1 MAEIRNP
8 YLNYSLLIGLLK
20 QWSQRKNIPDDMM
33 GFFIE
38 MALSRANWA
47 LRIPPLEG
55 AASMSISETGYIQI
69 PTDFL
74 EMKELGV
81 QIGGFNKILDRK
93 SFNEVDSISNLSM
106 AAGALPEVFGRYGN
120 YFKIAPWSLGGDYNA
135 NLYYHRAEPQLYEE
149 DDENW
154 FTRWAPQVLLYGGLS
169 ELCDYTRDTEGAMMW
184 KSKFENEIN
193 ILQAVEDKAAW
204 AGSSLAVSM
213 GGSIKARRSV

>member
-1 MAEIRNP
+1 MAN
-8 YLNYSLLIGLLK
+8 LASLRADIK
-20 QWSQRKNIPDDMM
+20 QWSQRKNIPDEAIDS
-33 GFFIE
+33 FIE

-81 QIGGFNKILDRK
+81 QIGSVNKILDRK

-120 YFKIAPWSLGGDYNA
+120 YFKIAPWNLGGDYNA
-135 NLYYHRAEPQLYEE
+135 NLYYHRAEPSLVEA
-149 DDENW
+149 DDVNW
-154 FTRWAPQVLLYGGLS
+154 FTQFAPQVLLYGGMA